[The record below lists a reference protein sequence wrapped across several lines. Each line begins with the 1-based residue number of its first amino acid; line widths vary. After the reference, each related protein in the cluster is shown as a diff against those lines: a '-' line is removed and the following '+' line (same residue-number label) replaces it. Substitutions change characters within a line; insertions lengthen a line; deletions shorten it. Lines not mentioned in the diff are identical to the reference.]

1 MSTDSSSNPAYL
13 DSVALTQRLVRFDT
27 TNPTGNE
34 VQCIEHIKALL
45 DDAGIKNQVLAKVHG
60 RPNLIARLPGDGIAG
75 PLLLQGH
82 IDVVPANP

>member
-27 TNPTGNE
+27 TNPPGNE

-45 DDAGIKNQVLAKVHG
+45 DDAGE
-60 RPNLIARLPGDGIAG
+60 RRRLGEAAAAVVAANRGALQRGVTICSSRWPSRAG
-75 PLLLQGH
+75 L
-82 IDVVPANP
+82 